1 MSHLQI
7 LTCPVQTILKNL
19 TETQNLYSQL
29 ITLVK
34 MSSQDIYNIYT
45 VPTKL
50 LGNWYSDYFLRHGQ
64 INFLFNRTIYPLALE
79 VTDYHHPKL
88 LEISNF

>member
-1 MSHLQI
+1 MYNTGLKIIYLLFFGIKNLCYMSHLQI
-7 LTCPVQTILKNL
+7 LTCPVHTILEAL

-45 VPTKL
+45 EPT
-50 LGNWYSDYFLRHGQ
+50 
-64 INFLFNRTIYPLALE
+64 
-79 VTDYHHPKL
+79 
-88 LEISNF
+88 

>member
-7 LTCPVQTILKNL
+7 LTCPVQTILETL

-34 MSSQDIYNIYT
+34 MSSQDIYNIYIWNQ
-45 VPTKL
+45 PN
-50 LGNWYSDYFLRHGQ
+50 NWETDILTTFLDM
-64 INFLFNRTIYPLALE
+64 AE
-79 VTDYHHPKL
+79 
-88 LEISNF
+88 